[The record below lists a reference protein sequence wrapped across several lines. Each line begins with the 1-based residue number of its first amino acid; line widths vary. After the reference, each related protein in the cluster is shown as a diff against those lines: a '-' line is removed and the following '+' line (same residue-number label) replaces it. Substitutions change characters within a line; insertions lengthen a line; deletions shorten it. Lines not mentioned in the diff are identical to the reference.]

1 MSKIEVNTVDTQC
14 GSTVTVGSSGKN
26 VKIEGNDIRSNDY
39 KASDGGNIIN
49 QSGTTITLGASGDT
63 INLASGASQSG
74 FGRTGTVDWQTSI
87 KTSTFTAVNGEG
99 YFVNTSGGVVTVN
112 LPAGSVGAIV
122 SIKDYAQSFDNNTC
136 TVSPNGSEKI
146 DGLENDLLL
155 TTEGIAVTLVYG
167 DATKGWQAVSS
178 NEIINAEPYVAATGG
193 TITTCG
199 NDKIHTFT
207 GPGTFTVTQAAACAT
222 NNIVSH
228 VIVAGGGGGGSD
240 RGGGGGAGGFREV
253 KSPITPYT
261 ASPLDGYPSAPNRV
275 TVTAQSYPIVVGA
288 GGAGGTTP
296 APSSPSGISGSDSS
310 FGGITGAGGGG
321 GKNSNTGNAL
331 DGGSG
336 GGGSGSGAGAGGNG
350 NQPPVSPSQGNPGG
364 TSADGPFSVGAG
376 GGGAGAAAANAS
388 SPSGV
393 APPGGAGV
401 SSSITGS
408 SVGRAGGGGSTGTG
422 GPAGT
427 QTGGGGGAS
436 PGSTAFGAGAGGTN
450 GTNPG
455 TANTGG
461 GGGASCNS
469 AAGSGGSGIVII
481 RYKFQ

>member
-1 MSKIEVNTVDTQC
+1 MSKIEVNTVEPQC
-14 GSTVTVGSSGKN
+14 G
-26 VKIEGNDIRSNDY
+26 
-39 KASDGGNIIN
+39 
-49 QSGTTITLGASGDT
+49 TTLTLGASGDT
-63 INLASGASQSG
+63 VTIPAGATITNNGTQTG

-122 SIKDYAQSFDNNTC
+122 SIKDYAQSFDDNTC
-136 TVSPNGSEKI
+136 TVSSNGSEKI
-146 DGLENDLLL
+146 DGLENDMLL

-178 NEIINAEPYVAATGG
+178 NEIINAELYVTATGG
-193 TITTCG
+193 TITTSG

-207 GPGTFTVTQAAACAT
+207 GPGTFTVTQAATCAA
-222 NNIVSH
+222 NNIMSH
-228 VIVAGGGGGGSD
+228 VILAGGGGGGGD
-240 RGGGGGAGGFREV
+240 RGGGGGAGGYREV
-253 KSPITPYT
+253 KNPVTPFT

-275 TVTAQSYPIVVGA
+275 TVTAQAYPIVVGG
-288 GGAGGTTP
+288 GGAGGTQP
-296 APSSPSGISGSDSS
+296 APSSPSGVSGSDSS

-364 TSADGPFSVGAG
+364 TSADGAFSTGAG
-376 GGGAGAAAANAS
+376 GGGAGAAAGNAS

-393 APPGGAGV
+393 SPPGGVGV
-401 SSSITGS
+401 TTTIPGS
-408 SVGRAGGGGSTGTG
+408 PLAVAGGGGSTGKN
-422 GPAGT
+422 PAA
-427 QTGGGGGAS
+427 TGGGGGAS
-436 PGSTAFGAGAGGTN
+436 SGSTAFGAGAGGTS

-461 GGGASCNS
+461 GGGGSCNG
-469 AAGSGGSGIVII
+469 AGGAGGSGIVII